1 MKPGILT
8 SLLRQYQ
15 YRTAPRCYFYC
26 NWKVN
31 TQRQRQRQPA
41 EYTQMQTTK
50 QKLSNSEKTQ
60 GKQMC
65 RAFGGWE
72 ALGHSQHPRDPI
84 RVCVCV
90 ANFQLR

>member
-15 YRTAPRCYFYC
+15 YLTAPRCYFNC
-26 NWKVN
+26 NWTVN

-60 GKQMC
+60 GKQM
-65 RAFGGWE
+65 RRVFWRMGSTGPFAT
-72 ALGHSQHPRDPI
+72 SQRSNPR
-84 RVCVCV
+84 
-90 ANFQLR
+90 LRLRR